1 MSLADVGQVMGS
13 AIAGAAQYT
22 AQAAARANGVSAAA
36 QRAQGTFNQSSV
48 NNANTITAD
57 RIADQYSFN
66 SAQAAMANQFTQ
78 DMWNQSANWNESMW
92 NKSADWN
99 ERMWDKMAAF
109 NAEQAQINRDWQER
123 MMSTAYQRAVKDM
136 ETAGLNPILAVTGGG
151 ISTGS
156 GAGSAASVGGSSVG
170 APSMSGASGYAA
182 SGGLPSA
189 LAASE
194 GNYSG
199 QMEYMGGLL
208 GLFSAGINGLSSAL
222 KNFGSLG
229 DFGSAMA
236 QGLGGLLSG
245 GINVNL
251 DGGTKGSDIKGSTG
265 GQILSSQFKVD
276 EGSIADKILND
287 MLGLGV
293 RKSGKGHYGKW

>member
-22 AQAAARANGVSAAA
+22 AHAAARANGVSASA
-36 QRAQGTFNQSSV
+36 QKAQGQFNQASV
-48 NNANTITAD
+48 NNANSIAAD
-57 RIADQYSFN
+57 RIAEQYAFN
-66 SAQAAMANQFTQ
+66 SAQAAMANNFTSQ
-78 DMWNQSANWNESMW
+78 
-92 NKSADWN
+92 
-99 ERMWDKMAAF
+99 MWDKSAAYNSDMWQKMADF
-109 NAEQAQINRDWQER
+109 NAAEAEKDRQWQEHMR
-123 MMSTAYQRAVKDM
+123 ATAYQTAVKDM
-136 ETAGLNPILAVTGGG
+136 EAAGLNPILAATGGG
-151 ISTGS
+151 IQTGS
-156 GAGSAASVGGSSVG
+156 AGGSAASVGQ
-170 APSMSGASGYAA
+170 ATMSGASGYAA
-182 SGGLPSA
+182 SGGLTNA

-229 DFGSAMA
+229 DFGSAIA
-236 QGLGGLLSG
+236 EGLGGLLSG

-251 DGGTKGSDIKGSTG
+251 DGGTKGSDVKNSAG
-265 GQILSSQFKVD
+265 GQILNSQFKVD